1 MMNTYAPR
9 NIRNVAIIAHVDHGK
24 TTLVDAMLKFSNV
37 FDSRT
42 KPLELIMDSN
52 PQERERG
59 ITILAKNTSI
69 IFNDTKINIIDTP
82 GHVDFS
88 GEIQRTIN
96 MADGCLLLVDAFDG
110 PMPQTKYVLKEA
122 LTNGLRTI
130 VVINKI
136 DRSTDNIANV
146 ANEIQ
151 DLFLDIATDANQLDF
166 PIIYSSA
173 YEGYAVKNLD
183 DKKIDMEP
191 LFQTILSEI
200 PAPEAEPEGNLQM
213 LTTALDY
220 DNHLGSIAIGR
231 VFKGTLKK
239 LMPASLIGL
248 NSDTREFKIDKLF
261 TFSNLKKQEVEYV
274 IAGDIAAV
282 SGSNEFAIG
291 DTITSL
297 DNPEPLTRISI
308 EKPTMKMTFGVNTSP
323 FSGNEGQNATSR
335 MLWDRLSKELK
346 TNVSLQ
352 IEKTDKPDEFL
363 VSGRGELHLSVLIE
377 NMRREGLEFQVSKPS
392 VITHYVGKTLHEP
405 YELLTIDAV
414 KDFIGPLT
422 EELAKRLAYLV
433 DIKTDSKGNAQH
445 LFKIPTRGLIGFR
458 SFFLRITRGNGIM
471 NFQPIESQPVEGEI
485 KSTRSGAIISTETGM
500 STAYSIKTIQ
510 ERGELF
516 IHPQTY
522 VYEGMIIGK
531 QNRPDDLSVNVC
543 REKKLTNHRAS
554 SSEISEH
561 INTPLQLSLDE
572 SLAFISDDELVEIT
586 PTSIRIRKEVLKS
599 SIRQKGT
606 RDKSKAK

>member
-1 MMNTYAPR
+1 MNTYTPA
-9 NIRNVAIIAHVDHGK
+9 NIRNIAIIAHVDHGK
-24 TTLVDAMLKFSNV
+24 TTLVDSMLKFSNV

-96 MADGCLLLVDAFDG
+96 MADGCLLLVDALDG

-122 LTNGLRTI
+122 LTNGLHPI

-136 DRSTDNIANV
+136 DRSLDNIPNV
-146 ANEIQ
+146 VNEIQ
-151 DLFLDIATDANQLDF
+151 DLFLDLATDANQLDY
-166 PIIYSSA
+166 PTIYTSA
-173 YEGYAVKNLD
+173 YEGYAIKNLD
-183 DKKIDMEP
+183 DEKKDMEP

-200 PAPEAEPEGNLQM
+200 PAPTAEPDGNLQM

-239 LMPASLIGL
+239 MMPASLIGL
-248 NSDTREFKIDKLF
+248 NNETKEFKIDKLF
-261 TFSNLKKQEVEYV
+261 TFSNLQKQEVEYV
-274 IAGDIAAV
+274 IAGDIAAI

-335 MLWDRLSKELK
+335 MLWDRLLKELK

-392 VITHYVGKTLHEP
+392 VITHYIDKTLYEP

-422 EELAKRLAYLV
+422 EELAKRLAHLI
-433 DIKTDSKGNAQH
+433 DIKNDSKNNIQH
-445 LFKIPTRGLIGFR
+445 IFKIPTRGLIGFR

-471 NFQPIESQPVEGEI
+471 NSQSIESQPFKGEI
-485 KSTRSGAIISTETGM
+485 KSARSGAISSTETGM

-510 ERGELF
+510 DRGELF
-516 IHPQTY
+516 IQPQTY

-531 QNRPDDLSVNVC
+531 QNRPTDLSVNVC

-554 SSEISEH
+554 SADISEH
-561 INTPLQLSLDE
+561 INTPLQLTLDE

-586 PTSIRIRKEVLKS
+586 PINIRIRKKILKS
-599 SIRQKGT
+599 SIRQKDT
-606 RDKSKAK
+606 RDKTKTRS

>member
-1 MMNTYAPR
+1 MMNTYAPH

-42 KPLELIMDSN
+42 KPLDLIMDSN

-136 DRSTDNIANV
+136 DRSTDNITNV

-191 LFQTILSEI
+191 LFETILSEI

-516 IHPQTY
+516 IRPQTY

-586 PTSIRIRKEVLKS
+586 PTSIRIRKKVLKS

>member
-1 MMNTYAPR
+1 MMNTYIPT
-9 NIRNVAIIAHVDHGK
+9 NIRNIAIIAHVDHGK

-37 FDSRT
+37 FDSRV

-96 MADGCLLLVDAFDG
+96 MADGCLLLVDALDG

-122 LTNGLRTI
+122 LTNGLHTI

-136 DRSTDNIANV
+136 DRSVENIPNV
-146 ANEIQ
+146 VTEIQ

-166 PIIYSSA
+166 PIIYTSA
-173 YEGYAVKNLD
+173 YEGYAIKNLD
-183 DKKIDMEP
+183 DQKKDMEP

-200 PAPEAEPEGNLQM
+200 PAPIAEPDGNLQM

-248 NSDTREFKIDKLF
+248 NNDRKEFQIEKLF
-261 TFSNLKKQEVEYV
+261 TFSNLQKQEVEYV
-274 IAGDIAAV
+274 LAGDIAAV
-282 SGSNEFAIG
+282 SGSEEFAIG

-323 FSGNEGQNATSR
+323 FAGDEGKNATSR
-335 MLWDRLSKELK
+335 ILWDRLSKELK

-392 VITHYVGKTLHEP
+392 VITRYVDKTLHEP
-405 YELLTIDAV
+405 YELLTIDAA
-414 KDFIGPLT
+414 KDFIGQLT
-422 EELAKRLAYLV
+422 EELAKRLAHLTN
-433 DIKTDSKGNAQH
+433 IKNDSKGNVQH
-445 LFKIPTRGLIGFR
+445 IFKIPTRGLIGFR

-471 NFQPIESQPVEGEI
+471 NSQSIESQAIEGEI
-485 KSTRSGAIISTETGM
+485 KSARSGAIISTETGI
-500 STAYSIKTIQ
+500 STAYSIKAIQ
-510 ERGELF
+510 DRGVLL
-516 IHPQTY
+516 IHPQTH

-531 QNRPDDLSVNVC
+531 QNRPTDLSVNVC

-586 PTSIRIRKEVLKS
+586 PTNIRIRKKILKS
-599 SIRQKGT
+599 SIRQKNT
-606 RDKSKAK
+606 RDKSKTK

>member
-1 MMNTYAPR
+1 MMNTYIPT
-9 NIRNVAIIAHVDHGK
+9 NIRNIAIIAHVDHGK

-37 FDSRT
+37 FDSRV

-96 MADGCLLLVDAFDG
+96 MADGCLLLVDALDG

-122 LTNGLRTI
+122 LTNGLHTI

-136 DRSTDNIANV
+136 DRSVENIPNV
-146 ANEIQ
+146 VTEIQ

-166 PIIYSSA
+166 PIIYTSA
-173 YEGYAVKNLD
+173 YEGYAIKDLD
-183 DKKIDMEP
+183 DQKKDMEP

-200 PAPEAEPEGNLQM
+200 PAPIAEPDGNLQM

-248 NSDTREFKIDKLF
+248 NNDKKEFQIEKLF
-261 TFSNLKKQEVEYV
+261 TFSNLQKQEVEYV
-274 IAGDIAAV
+274 LAGDIAAV
-282 SGSNEFAIG
+282 SGSEEFAIG

-323 FSGNEGQNATSR
+323 FAGDEGQNATSR

-392 VITHYVGKTLHEP
+392 VITHYVDKTLHEP
-405 YELLTIDAV
+405 YELLTIDAA
-414 KDFIGPLT
+414 KDFIGQLT
-422 EELAKRLAYLV
+422 EELAKRLAHLTN
-433 DIKTDSKGNAQH
+433 IKNNSKGNVQH
-445 LFKIPTRGLIGFR
+445 IFKIPTRGLIGFR

-471 NFQPIESQPVEGEI
+471 NSQSIESQPIEGEI
-485 KSTRSGAIISTETGM
+485 KSVRSGAIISTETGI
-500 STAYSIKTIQ
+500 STAYSIKAIQ
-510 ERGELF
+510 DRGVLL
-516 IHPQTY
+516 IHPQTH

-531 QNRPDDLSVNVC
+531 QNRPTDLSVNVC

-586 PTSIRIRKEVLKS
+586 PTNIRIRKKILKS
-599 SIRQKGT
+599 SIRQKNT
-606 RDKSKAK
+606 RDKSKTK

>member
-1 MMNTYAPR
+1 MMNTYTPD

-42 KPLELIMDSN
+42 KPLELVMDSN

-69 IFNDTKINIIDTP
+69 IFNNTKINIIDTP

-122 LTNGLRTI
+122 LSNGLRTI

-136 DRSTDNIANV
+136 DRSTDNIPNV
-146 ANEIQ
+146 VNEIQ

-166 PIIYSSA
+166 SIIYSSA
-173 YEGYAVKNLD
+173 YEGYAVENLND
-183 DKKIDMEP
+183 EQKDMEP
-191 LFQTILSEI
+191 LFKTILSEI
-200 PAPEAEPEGNLQM
+200 PAPKAEPEGNLQM

-248 NSDTREFKIDKLF
+248 NSDIKEFKIDKLF

-274 IAGDIAAV
+274 IAGDIAAI
-282 SGSNEFAIG
+282 SGSDEFAIG

-323 FSGNEGQNATSR
+323 FSGNDGQNATSR

-352 IEKTDKPDEFL
+352 VEKTDKPDEFL

-392 VITHYVGKTLHEP
+392 VITHYIDKTLHEP
-405 YELLTIDAV
+405 YELLTIDVA

-422 EELAKRLAYLV
+422 EELAKRLAQLV

-445 LFKIPTRGLIGFR
+445 IFEIPTRGLIGFR
-458 SFFLRITRGNGIM
+458 SFFLRITRGNGVM
-471 NFQPIESQPVEGEI
+471 NFQSTDSKPLGGKI

-510 ERGELF
+510 DRGELF

-531 QNRPDDLSVNVC
+531 QNRSDDLSVNVC
-543 REKKLTNHRAS
+543 REKKLTNHRS
-554 SSEISEH
+554 STSEISEH
-561 INTPLQLSLDE
+561 INTPIQLSLDE
-572 SLAFISDDELVEIT
+572 SLSFISDDELVEIT
-586 PTSIRIRKEVLKS
+586 PSNIRIRKKILKS
-599 SIRQKGT
+599 SIRQKET
-606 RDKSKAK
+606 RDKLKAK

>member
-1 MMNTYAPR
+1 MMNTYRPT

-37 FDSRT
+37 FDSRV

-146 ANEIQ
+146 VNEIQ

-239 LMPASLIGL
+239 LMTASLIGL

-297 DNPEPLTRISI
+297 NNPEPLTRISI

-335 MLWDRLSKELK
+335 MLWERLSKELK

-586 PTSIRIRKEVLKS
+586 PTSIRIRKKVLKS

>member
-1 MMNTYAPR
+1 MMNTYRPT

-37 FDSRT
+37 FDSRV

-146 ANEIQ
+146 VDEIQ

-173 YEGYAVKNLD
+173 YEGYACKNLD

-352 IEKTDKPDEFL
+352 VEKTDKPDEFL

-405 YELLTIDAV
+405 YELLSIDGV
-414 KDFIGPLT
+414 KDSIGPLT
-422 EELAKRLAYLV
+422 EELAKRLAQLV

-471 NFQPIESQPVEGEI
+471 NFQPIESQPVEGKI

-510 ERGELF
+510 DRGELF
-516 IHPQTY
+516 IQPQTSI
-522 VYEGMIIGK
+522 YEGMIIGK
-531 QNRPDDLSVNVC
+531 QNRSDDLSVNVC
-543 REKKLTNHRAS
+543 REKKLTNHRS
-554 SSEISEH
+554 STSEISEH

-586 PTSIRIRKEVLKS
+586 PDSIRIRKKILKS
-599 SIRQKGT
+599 SMRQKET

>member
-1 MMNTYAPR
+1 MMNTYIPT
-9 NIRNVAIIAHVDHGK
+9 NIRNIAIIAHVDHGK

-37 FDSRT
+37 FDSRV

-96 MADGCLLLVDAFDG
+96 MADGCLLLVDALDG

-122 LTNGLRTI
+122 LTNGLHTI

-136 DRSTDNIANV
+136 DRSVENIPNV
-146 ANEIQ
+146 VTEIQ

-166 PIIYSSA
+166 PIIYTSA
-173 YEGYAVKNLD
+173 YEGYAIKNLD
-183 DKKIDMEP
+183 DQKKDMEP

-200 PAPEAEPEGNLQM
+200 PAPIAEPDGNLQM

-248 NSDTREFKIDKLF
+248 NNDRKEFQIEKLF
-261 TFSNLKKQEVEYV
+261 TFSNLQKQEVEYV
-274 IAGDIAAV
+274 LAGDIAAV
-282 SGSNEFAIG
+282 SGSEEFAIG

-323 FSGNEGQNATSR
+323 FAGDEGKNATSR
-335 MLWDRLSKELK
+335 ILWDRLSKELK

-392 VITHYVGKTLHEP
+392 VITRYVDKTLHEP
-405 YELLTIDAV
+405 YELLTIDAA
-414 KDFIGPLT
+414 KDFIGQLT
-422 EELAKRLAYLV
+422 EELAKRLAHLTN
-433 DIKTDSKGNAQH
+433 IKNDSKGNVQH
-445 LFKIPTRGLIGFR
+445 IFKIPTRGLIGFR

-471 NFQPIESQPVEGEI
+471 NSQSIESQPIEGEI
-485 KSTRSGAIISTETGM
+485 KSARSGAIISTETGI
-500 STAYSIKTIQ
+500 STAYSIKAIQ
-510 ERGELF
+510 DRGVLL
-516 IHPQTY
+516 IHPQTH

-531 QNRPDDLSVNVC
+531 QNRPTDLSVNVC

-586 PTSIRIRKEVLKS
+586 PTNIRIRKKILKS
-599 SIRQKGT
+599 SIRQKNT
-606 RDKSKAK
+606 RDKSKTK

>member
-1 MMNTYAPR
+1 MMNTYRPT

-37 FDSRT
+37 FDSRV

-69 IFNDTKINIIDTP
+69 IFNDTKINIIDAP

-146 ANEIQ
+146 VDEIQ
-151 DLFLDIATDANQLDF
+151 DLFLDIATDANQLDY

-297 DNPEPLTRISI
+297 NNPEPLTRISI

-352 IEKTDKPDEFL
+352 VEKTDKPDEFL

-405 YELLTIDAV
+405 YELLTIDGV
-414 KDFIGPLT
+414 KDSIGPLT
-422 EELAKRLAYLV
+422 EELAKRLAQLV

-471 NFQPIESQPVEGEI
+471 NFQPIESQPVEGKI

-510 ERGELF
+510 DRGELF
-516 IHPQTY
+516 IQPQTSI
-522 VYEGMIIGK
+522 YEGMIIGK
-531 QNRPDDLSVNVC
+531 QNRSDDLSVNVC
-543 REKKLTNHRAS
+543 REKKLTNHRS
-554 SSEISEH
+554 STSEISEH

-586 PTSIRIRKEVLKS
+586 PDSIRIRKKILKS
-599 SIRQKGT
+599 SMRQKET

>member
-1 MMNTYAPR
+1 MMNTYTPT

-42 KPLELIMDSN
+42 KPLELVMDSN

-69 IFNDTKINIIDTP
+69 IYNDTKINIIDTP

-136 DRSTDNIANV
+136 DRSTDNIPNV
-146 ANEIQ
+146 VNEIQ

-166 PIIYSSA
+166 QIIYSSA
-173 YEGYAVKNLD
+173 YEGYAVKHLD
-183 DKKIDMEP
+183 DEKKDMEP

-248 NSDTREFKIDKLF
+248 NSDTKEFKIDKLF

-274 IAGDIAAV
+274 LAGDIAAI

-308 EKPTMKMTFGVNTSP
+308 EN
-323 FSGNEGQNATSR
+323 
-335 MLWDRLSKELK
+335 
-346 TNVSLQ
+346 
-352 IEKTDKPDEFL
+352 
-363 VSGRGELHLSVLIE
+363 
-377 NMRREGLEFQVSKPS
+377 
-392 VITHYVGKTLHEP
+392 
-405 YELLTIDAV
+405 
-414 KDFIGPLT
+414 
-422 EELAKRLAYLV
+422 
-433 DIKTDSKGNAQH
+433 
-445 LFKIPTRGLIGFR
+445 
-458 SFFLRITRGNGIM
+458 LR
-471 NFQPIESQPVEGEI
+471 
-485 KSTRSGAIISTETGM
+485 
-500 STAYSIKTIQ
+500 
-510 ERGELF
+510 
-516 IHPQTY
+516 
-522 VYEGMIIGK
+522 
-531 QNRPDDLSVNVC
+531 
-543 REKKLTNHRAS
+543 
-554 SSEISEH
+554 
-561 INTPLQLSLDE
+561 
-572 SLAFISDDELVEIT
+572 
-586 PTSIRIRKEVLKS
+586 
-599 SIRQKGT
+599 
-606 RDKSKAK
+606 

>member
-1 MMNTYAPR
+1 MNTYTPA
-9 NIRNVAIIAHVDHGK
+9 NIRNIAIIAHVDHGK
-24 TTLVDAMLKFSNV
+24 TTLVDSMLKFSNV

-96 MADGCLLLVDAFDG
+96 MADGCLLLVDALDG

-122 LTNGLRTI
+122 LTNGLHPI

-136 DRSTDNIANV
+136 DRSLDNIPNV
-146 ANEIQ
+146 VNEIQ
-151 DLFLDIATDANQLDF
+151 DLFLDLATDANQLDF
-166 PIIYSSA
+166 PTIYTSA
-173 YEGYAVKNLD
+173 YKGYAIKNLD
-183 DKKIDMEP
+183 DEKKDMEP

-200 PAPEAEPEGNLQM
+200 PAPTAEPDGNLQM

-239 LMPASLIGL
+239 FMSASLIGL
-248 NSDTREFKIDKLF
+248 NNETKEFKIDKLF
-261 TFSNLKKQEVEYV
+261 TFSNLQKQEVEYV
-274 IAGDIAAV
+274 IAGDIAAI

-346 TNVSLQ
+346 TNVSLK
-352 IEKTDKPDEFL
+352 IAKTDKPDEFL

-392 VITHYVGKTLHEP
+392 VITHYIDKTLYEP

-422 EELAKRLAYLV
+422 EELAKRLAHLI
-433 DIKTDSKGNAQH
+433 DIKNDSKNNIQH
-445 LFKIPTRGLIGFR
+445 IFKIPTRGLIGFR

-471 NFQPIESQPVEGEI
+471 NSQSIESQPFKGEI
-485 KSTRSGAIISTETGM
+485 KSARSGAISSTETGM

-510 ERGELF
+510 DRGELF
-516 IHPQTY
+516 IQPQTY

-531 QNRPDDLSVNVC
+531 QNRPTDLSVNVC

-554 SSEISEH
+554 SADISEH
-561 INTPLQLSLDE
+561 INTPLQLTLDE

-586 PTSIRIRKEVLKS
+586 PINIRIRKKILKS
-599 SIRQKGT
+599 SIRQKDT
-606 RDKSKAK
+606 RDKTKTRS

>member
-606 RDKSKAK
+606 RDKSKTK

>member
-1 MMNTYAPR
+1 MNTYTPA
-9 NIRNVAIIAHVDHGK
+9 NIRNIAIIAHVDHGK
-24 TTLVDAMLKFSNV
+24 TTLVDSMLKFSNV

-96 MADGCLLLVDAFDG
+96 MADGCLLLVDALDG

-122 LTNGLRTI
+122 LTNGLHPI

-136 DRSTDNIANV
+136 DRSLDNIPNV
-146 ANEIQ
+146 VNEIQ
-151 DLFLDIATDANQLDF
+151 DLFLDLATDANQLDY
-166 PIIYSSA
+166 PTIYTSA
-173 YEGYAVKNLD
+173 YKGYAIKNLD
-183 DKKIDMEP
+183 DEKKDMEP

-200 PAPEAEPEGNLQM
+200 PAPTAEPDGNLQM

-239 LMPASLIGL
+239 MMPASLIGL
-248 NSDTREFKIDKLF
+248 NNETKEFKTDKLF
-261 TFSNLKKQEVEYV
+261 TFSNLQKQEVEYV
-274 IAGDIAAV
+274 IAGDIAAI

-352 IEKTDKPDEFL
+352 IAKTDKPDEFL

-392 VITHYVGKTLHEP
+392 VITHYIDKTLYEP

-422 EELAKRLAYLV
+422 EELAKRLAHLI
-433 DIKTDSKGNAQH
+433 DIKNDSKNNIQH
-445 LFKIPTRGLIGFR
+445 IFKIPTRGLIGFR

-471 NFQPIESQPVEGEI
+471 NSQSIESQPFKGEI
-485 KSTRSGAIISTETGM
+485 KSARSGAISSTETGM

-510 ERGELF
+510 DRGELF
-516 IHPQTY
+516 IQPQTY

-531 QNRPDDLSVNVC
+531 QNRPTDLSVNVC

-554 SSEISEH
+554 SADISEH
-561 INTPLQLSLDE
+561 INTPLQLTLDE

-586 PTSIRIRKEVLKS
+586 PINIRIRKKILKS
-599 SIRQKGT
+599 SIRQKDT
-606 RDKSKAK
+606 RDKTKTRS